1 MTTTIV
7 IAIALVLSI
16 GFHFIGVYAGAKKI
30 VWIVLA
36 IMWAGSINIAMSE
49 IKPNGYT
56 EIEKMKGHFSDTDRL
71 IQEAGEEISVYE
83 MIGIKKSFI
92 ENESKNQAN

>member
-7 IAIALVLSI
+7 IIIALLLSV

-30 VWIVLA
+30 VWIVIAL
-36 IMWAGSINIAMSE
+36 MWAGSINIAMSE
-49 IKPNGYT
+49 IKQSGYE
-56 EIEKMKGHFSDTDRL
+56 EIEKMKGQFSDTDAV

-83 MIGIKKSFI
+83 MIGIKKSYLI
-92 ENESKNQAN
+92 NNPKK